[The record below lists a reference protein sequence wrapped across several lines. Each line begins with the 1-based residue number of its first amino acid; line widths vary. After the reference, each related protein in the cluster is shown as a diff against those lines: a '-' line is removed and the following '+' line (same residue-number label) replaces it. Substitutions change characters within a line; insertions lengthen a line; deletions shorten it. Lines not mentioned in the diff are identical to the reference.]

1 MLKYVIHPDHVKFDA
16 HVLAWREHI
25 ATQERIYRFLS
36 SSN

>member
-1 MLKYVIHPDHVKFDA
+1 MITYLINPAHIKFDA

-36 SSN
+36 SSY

>member
-1 MLKYVIHPDHVKFDA
+1 MITYNLHPEHTKFNL

-25 ATQERIYRFLS
+25 ATQNRIYRFLS